1 MSSKY
6 DNAVAAAAC
15 LSCLGYMGWML
26 TCLIYGI
33 QALTDHGASHC
44 STGSFKWLW
53 FIVVSSALFAW
64 DTFWKSRNTKSFK
77 SEAEFAYFIV
87 LSWVF
92 ALSFAIATQYQYL
105 DGCGGKA
112 HDTMFIYMWGNY
124 AVVAYITLVGAYTAC
139 SSWVQAKR
147 KAKQAAQVATQAV
160 TCNV

>member
-6 DNAVAAAAC
+6 DNAVEAAAC
-15 LSCLGYMGWML
+15 LSCLGYTGWRL

-64 DTFWKSRNTKSFK
+64 DTFLKSTNTTSFN
-77 SEAEFAYFIV
+77 SEAEFAYYIV

-112 HDTMFIYMWGNY
+112 HETMFIYMWGNY
-124 AVVAYITLVGAYTAC
+124 VVAAGITLCGACAAMG
-139 SSWVQAKR
+139 SVLAKR
-147 KAKQAAQVATQAV
+147 KAKQAAQAATQAV
-160 TCNV
+160 TCNM